1 MQLQG
6 YLLEMS
12 KGLYL
17 DLNDYSQVG
26 ILLLTP
32 QLKNANMGLGT
43 KTLNQ
48 DTRVQSKTQEIF
60 IST

>member
-12 KGLYL
+12 KGLCL
-17 DLNDYSQVG
+17 DLNYYFQVG

-32 QLKNANMGLGT
+32 QLKNANMGIGT
-43 KTLNQ
+43 KTMNQ
-48 DTRVQSKTQEIF
+48 DPRVQSKTQEIF

>member
-17 DLNDYSQVG
+17 ALNDYSQVG

-32 QLKNANMGLGT
+32 QLKNANMGIGT

>member
-32 QLKNANMGLGT
+32 QLKNANMGIGT

>member
-12 KGLYL
+12 KGLCL
-17 DLNDYSQVG
+17 DLNYYFQVG

-32 QLKNANMGLGT
+32 QLKNANMGIGT
-43 KTLNQ
+43 KTLSQ

>member
-17 DLNDYSQVG
+17 DLNDYSQIG

-32 QLKNANMGLGT
+32 QLKNANMGIGT